1 LLFFEVISKF
11 YFHPYR
17 GEKASV
23 EAELEAL
30 KAFIHRSCSPRT
42 AASRRVVGART
53 FAIGTGDQNGNTT
66 EPAEN
71 EEEEV
76 EKGEEATKDKENKA
90 PNHGDAERGVYDRIQ
105 AIQATAEADMIE
117 AGHLSPI
124 ARLVAMVG
132 GM

>member
-1 LLFFEVISKF
+1 MFFS
-11 YFHPYR
+11 

-30 KAFIHRSCSPRT
+30 KEFVHRSCSHRT
-42 AASRRVVGART
+42 AASRKVVSARA
-53 FAIGTGDQNGNTT
+53 FAIGTGDENGNTT
-66 EPAEN
+66 ESA
-71 EEEEV
+71 
-76 EKGEEATKDKENKA
+76 EKGEEEEEGKDKSAENKENSD
-90 PNHGDAERGVYDRIQ
+90 PNHGDAEMSDLDHGR
-105 AIQATAEADMIE
+105 IQATAEADMIE

>member
-1 LLFFEVISKF
+1 MWLISKF
-11 YFHPYR
+11 HFMFFS

-30 KAFIHRSCSPRT
+30 KAFVHRSCSHRT
-42 AASRRVVGART
+42 AASRKVVSARA
-53 FAIGTGDQNGNTT
+53 FAIGTGDENGNTT
-66 EPAEN
+66 ESTENGEEEGEEEDKSAEN
-71 EEEEV
+71 
-76 EKGEEATKDKENKA
+76 KENND
-90 PNHGDAERGVYDRIQ
+90 PNLGDAEMDDLDYGR
-105 AIQATAEADMIE
+105 IQATAEADMIE

>member
-1 LLFFEVISKF
+1 VIPKF
-11 YFHPYR
+11 YFHSSR

-30 KAFIHRSCSPRT
+30 KAFVHRSCSHRT
-42 AASRRVVGART
+42 AASRKVVSARA
-53 FAIGTGDQNGNTT
+53 FAIGTGDENGNTT
-66 EPAEN
+66 ESAEN
-71 EEEEV
+71 GEEEV
-76 EKGEEATKDKENKA
+76 EKGEESTEDKENKA
-90 PNHGDAERGVYDRIQ
+90 PNHGNAERGELNYGRIQ
-105 AIQATAEADMIE
+105 TIQATAEADMIE

>member
-1 LLFFEVISKF
+1 MIF
-11 YFHPYR
+11 R

-23 EAELEAL
+23 EAELEGL

-42 AASRRVVGART
+42 AASRRVVGARA

-66 EPAEN
+66 ESAEN
-71 EEEEV
+71 EEEE
-76 EKGEEATKDKENKA
+76 GEEEDKLSDSKENKD
-90 PNHGDAERGVYDRIQ
+90 PNAERGVLDYGM
-105 AIQATAEADMIE
+105 IQATAEADMIE

>member
-1 LLFFEVISKF
+1 MFFS
-11 YFHPYR
+11 

-23 EAELEAL
+23 EAELEGL

-42 AASRRVVGART
+42 AASRRVVGARA

-66 EPAEN
+66 ESAEN
-71 EEEEV
+71 GEEEV
-76 EKGEEATKDKENKA
+76 EKGEEANEDKENKA
-90 PNHGDAERGVYDRIQ
+90 PNHGDAERGVLNYGML
-105 AIQATAEADMIE
+105 QATAEADMIE

>member
-1 LLFFEVISKF
+1 MIYKF
-11 YFHPYR
+11 YFHSSR

-66 EPAEN
+66 ESAEN
-71 EEEEV
+71 GEVEV
-76 EKGEEATKDKENKA
+76 EKEDELADNKENKD
-90 PNHGDAERGVYDRIQ
+90 PNHGDAERGELNYGR
-105 AIQATAEADMIE
+105 IQATAEADMIE

>member
-1 LLFFEVISKF
+1 MLFS
-11 YFHPYR
+11 

-30 KAFIHRSCSPRT
+30 KAFVHRSCSHRT
-42 AASRRVVGART
+42 AASRKVVSARA
-53 FAIGTGDQNGNTT
+53 FAIGTGDENGNTT
-66 EPAEN
+66 ESAEN
-71 EEEEV
+71 GEEEE
-76 EKGEEATKDKENKA
+76 EEEDKSTENKENND
-90 PNHGDAERGVYDRIQ
+90 PNIERGVLDYGM
-105 AIQATAEADMIE
+105 IQATAEADMIE

>member
-1 LLFFEVISKF
+1 MLLLQLISKF
-11 YFHPYR
+11 YLYAFR

-23 EAELEAL
+23 EAELEGL

-42 AASRRVVGART
+42 AASRKVVGARA

-66 EPAEN
+66 ESAEN
-71 EEEEV
+71 GEEE
-76 EKGEEATKDKENKA
+76 GEEEDKSADNKENND
-90 PNHGDAERGVYDRIQ
+90 PNHGDAEMGDLDYGR
-105 AIQATAEADMIE
+105 IQATAEADMIE

>member
-1 LLFFEVISKF
+1 MISEF
-11 YFHPYR
+11 YFNSCR

-42 AASRRVVGART
+42 AAYRRVVGART

-66 EPAEN
+66 ESTEN

-76 EKGEEATKDKENKA
+76 EKGEEAAEDKENKA
-90 PNHGDAERGVYDRIQ
+90 PNHGDAERGAYDRIQ

>member
-1 LLFFEVISKF
+1 MLIFKFHFMLFS
-11 YFHPYR
+11 

-30 KAFIHRSCSPRT
+30 KAFVHRSCSHRT
-42 AASRRVVGART
+42 AASRKVVSARA
-53 FAIGTGDQNGNTT
+53 FAIGTGDENGNTT
-66 EPAEN
+66 ESAEN
-71 EEEEV
+71 GEEEE
-76 EKGEEATKDKENKA
+76 EEEDKSTENKENND
-90 PNHGDAERGVYDRIQ
+90 PNIERGVLDYGM
-105 AIQATAEADMIE
+105 IQATAEADMIE

>member
-1 LLFFEVISKF
+1 MFFS
-11 YFHPYR
+11 
-17 GEKASV
+17 GEKSSV

-30 KAFIHRSCSPRT
+30 KAFIHRSCSHRT
-42 AASRRVVGART
+42 AASRKVVSARA
-53 FAIGTGDQNGNTT
+53 FAIGTGDENGNAT
-66 EPAEN
+66 ESAEN

-76 EKGEEATKDKENKA
+76 EKGEEANEDKENKA
-90 PNHGDAERGVYDRIQ
+90 PNHGDAEMGELNYGR
-105 AIQATAEADMIE
+105 IQATAEADMIE

>member
-1 LLFFEVISKF
+1 MSKF
-11 YFHPYR
+11 YFHFSR

-42 AASRRVVGART
+42 AAYRKVVGART

-66 EPAEN
+66 ESAEN

-76 EKGEEATKDKENKA
+76 EKEDESADNKENKD
-90 PNHGDAERGVYDRIQ
+90 PNHKDAAMGKLDASVD
-105 AIQATAEADMIE
+105 ADMIGS
-117 AGHLSPI
+117 GHLSPI
-124 ARLVAMVG
+124 ACLVAMVG

>member
-1 LLFFEVISKF
+1 MLFS
-11 YFHPYR
+11 

-42 AASRRVVGART
+42 AASRRVVGARA

-66 EPAEN
+66 ESAEN
-71 EEEEV
+71 GEEEE
-76 EKGEEATKDKENKA
+76 EDMSADNKENNN
-90 PNHGDAERGVYDRIQ
+90 PNHGDAEMGDLDYGR
-105 AIQATAEADMIE
+105 IQATAEADMIE

>member
-1 LLFFEVISKF
+1 MLF
-11 YFHPYR
+11 R

-42 AASRRVVGART
+42 AASRRVVSARA
-53 FAIGTGDQNGNTT
+53 FANGTGDENGSTT
-66 EPAEN
+66 KSAEN
-71 EEEEV
+71 GEEEKE
-76 EKGEEATKDKENKA
+76 GEDKSADNKENND
-90 PNHGDAERGVYDRIQ
+90 PNHGDAEMGEPDYSR
-105 AIQATAEADMIE
+105 IQATAEADMIE

>member
-1 LLFFEVISKF
+1 MISKF
-11 YFHPYR
+11 YFHRFR

-66 EPAEN
+66 ESVEN

-76 EKGEEATKDKENKA
+76 EKGEEANEDKENKT
-90 PNHGDAERGVYDRIQ
+90 PNHGDPERGVLNYGML
-105 AIQATAEADMIE
+105 QATAEADMIE

>member
-1 LLFFEVISKF
+1 MSKF
-11 YFHPYR
+11 YFHFSR

-23 EAELEAL
+23 EAELKAL
-30 KAFIHRSCSPRT
+30 KAFVHRSCSHRT
-42 AASRRVVGART
+42 AASRRVVSARA

-66 EPAEN
+66 DSAEN

-76 EKGEEATKDKENKA
+76 EKGEEATENKENKT
-90 PNHGDAERGVYDRIQ
+90 PNHGDPERGVLNYGML
-105 AIQATAEADMIE
+105 QATAEADMIE

>member
-1 LLFFEVISKF
+1 MIPKF
-11 YFHPYR
+11 YFHSSR

-30 KAFIHRSCSPRT
+30 KAFVHRSCSHRT
-42 AASRRVVGART
+42 AASRKVVSARA
-53 FAIGTGDQNGNTT
+53 FAIGTGDENGNTT
-66 EPAEN
+66 ESAEN
-71 EEEEV
+71 GEEE
-76 EKGEEATKDKENKA
+76 GEDMSADNKENND
-90 PNHGDAERGVYDRIQ
+90 PNHGDAEMGEPDYRR
-105 AIQATAEADMIE
+105 IQATAEADMIE

>member
-1 LLFFEVISKF
+1 MFFS
-11 YFHPYR
+11 

-30 KAFIHRSCSPRT
+30 KAFIHPSCSPRT
-42 AASRRVVGART
+42 AASRRVVGARA

-66 EPAEN
+66 DSAEN

-76 EKGEEATKDKENKA
+76 EKGEEATEDKENKN
-90 PNHGDAERGVYDRIQ
+90 PNHGDAERGELNYGRIQ
-105 AIQATAEADMIE
+105 AIHATAEADMIE